1 MKKVKLFEE
10 FIVESQAR
18 MYESKMG
25 DIYVM
30 AGDADSFTAFRKE
43 FMDEYGK
50 PKTVKEL
57 KALEAWL
64 QTIWKEVETNEA
76 LSMDAVYIHQI
87 TGSGQDSAQNFI
99 DDNNIDSAK
108 LVAYLKQHKDSKEK
122 YDVRDMINGTN
133 KNKRFIK
140 QFVNESKEV
149 FPNEIVGNDQILFKK
164 EWEKMNGGKL
174 AAKYN
179 QYYKGYD
186 IDAGGR
192 IFNSVDQLEKYIKAT
207 ELSNN
212 QYNKYKYM
220 PEIPIKESVV
230 NEEFD
235 ISKLKA
241 KDTIELTNTRTGDVG
256 KYTVK
261 RIFGGSSDIKEIEV
275 LTRNKQ
281 LLTLYY
287 SKERGLQNF
296 KGDVYEYMSESKL
309 GESVV
314 NEDVPY
320 SVTKNTYRDY
330 DSLNITQYD
339 SIQFKEDGNKW
350 IVRAVTAHDNIDK
363 NALQK
368 LGFGNSGSTR
378 YAGINTYTKN
388 ANWNDLELTKK
399 QFDELVKI
407 VDAGWASHAKAFAD
421 FYKNRQAD

>member
-10 FIVESQAR
+10 FIVESRAR

-212 QYNKYKYM
+212 QYNKYKNM
-220 PEIPIKESVV
+220 PEKQIGESIVT
-230 NEEFD
+230 E
-235 ISKLKA
+235 SLKA
-241 KDTIELTNTRTGDVG
+241 KDFFKDPMNLADARGWVRNL
-256 KYTVK
+256 KL
-261 RIFGGSSDIKEIEV
+261 SDDEIKTKIKSV
-275 LTRNKQ
+275 MKDP
-281 LLTLYY
+281 
-287 SKERGLQNF
+287 SKFNNLM
-296 KGDVYEYMSESKL
+296 DAM
-309 GESVV
+309 
-314 NEDVPY
+314 
-320 SVTKNTYRDY
+320 T
-330 DSLNITQYD
+330 
-339 SIQFKEDGNKW
+339 
-350 IVRAVTAHDNIDK
+350 
-363 NALQK
+363 
-368 LGFGNSGSTR
+368 
-378 YAGINTYTKN
+378 
-388 ANWNDLELTKK
+388 
-399 QFDELVKI
+399 DELNLNWK
-407 VDAGWASHAKAFAD
+407 
-421 FYKNRQAD
+421 

>member
-1 MKKVKLFEE
+1 MKKVKLFEQ
-10 FIVESQAR
+10 FIVE
-18 MYESKMG
+18 
-25 DIYVM
+25 
-30 AGDADSFTAFRKE
+30 
-43 FMDEYGK
+43 GK
-50 PKTVKEL
+50 
-57 KALEAWL
+57 
-64 QTIWKEVETNEA
+64 
-76 LSMDAVYIHQI
+76 D
-87 TGSGQDSAQNFI
+87 
-99 DDNNIDSAK
+99 
-108 LVAYLKQHKDSKEK
+108 
-122 YDVRDMINGTN
+122 
-133 KNKRFIK
+133 
-140 QFVNESKEV
+140 V

-212 QYNKYKYM
+212 QYNKYKNM
-220 PEIPIKESVV
+220 PEKQIGESVV

-309 GESVV
+309 EESTV
-314 NEDVPY
+314 NEEESY
-320 SVTKNTYRDY
+320 TVTKNTFRDY
-330 DSLNITQYD
+330 DSLNITSQD

-350 IVRAVTAHDNIDK
+350 IVRCVTAHDNIDK
-363 NALQK
+363 GALQK
-368 LGFGNSGSTR
+368 LGFGNSSSTR
-378 YAGINTYTKN
+378 YAGISTFTKN
-388 ANWNDLELTKK
+388 ANWHDLELTKK
-399 QFDELVKI
+399 EFDQLVKI

>member
-1 MKKVKLFEE
+1 MKKVKLFEQ
-10 FIVESQAR
+10 FIVE
-18 MYESKMG
+18 
-25 DIYVM
+25 
-30 AGDADSFTAFRKE
+30 
-43 FMDEYGK
+43 GK
-50 PKTVKEL
+50 
-57 KALEAWL
+57 
-64 QTIWKEVETNEA
+64 
-76 LSMDAVYIHQI
+76 D
-87 TGSGQDSAQNFI
+87 
-99 DDNNIDSAK
+99 
-108 LVAYLKQHKDSKEK
+108 
-122 YDVRDMINGTN
+122 
-133 KNKRFIK
+133 
-140 QFVNESKEV
+140 V

-212 QYNKYKYM
+212 QYNKYKNM
-220 PEIPIKESVV
+220 PEKQIGESVV

-241 KDTIELTNTRTGDVG
+241 KDTIELTNTRTGAVG

-309 GESVV
+309 EESTV
-314 NEDVPY
+314 NEEESY
-320 SVTKNTYRDY
+320 TVTKNTFRDY
-330 DSLNITQYD
+330 DSLNITSQD

-350 IVRAVTAHDNIDK
+350 IVRCVTAHDNIDK
-363 NALQK
+363 GALQK
-368 LGFGNSGSTR
+368 LGFGNSSSTR
-378 YAGINTYTKN
+378 YAGISTFTKN
-388 ANWNDLELTKK
+388 ANWHDLELTKK
-399 QFDELVKI
+399 EFDQLVKI

>member
-1 MKKVKLFEE
+1 
-10 FIVESQAR
+10 
-18 MYESKMG
+18 
-25 DIYVM
+25 M

-122 YDVRDMINGTN
+122 YDVRDMISGTN

-363 NALQK
+363 SALQK

>member
-1 MKKVKLFEE
+1 MKKVKLFEQ
-10 FIVESQAR
+10 FIVE
-18 MYESKMG
+18 
-25 DIYVM
+25 
-30 AGDADSFTAFRKE
+30 
-43 FMDEYGK
+43 GK
-50 PKTVKEL
+50 
-57 KALEAWL
+57 
-64 QTIWKEVETNEA
+64 
-76 LSMDAVYIHQI
+76 D
-87 TGSGQDSAQNFI
+87 
-99 DDNNIDSAK
+99 
-108 LVAYLKQHKDSKEK
+108 
-122 YDVRDMINGTN
+122 
-133 KNKRFIK
+133 
-140 QFVNESKEV
+140 V

-212 QYNKYKYM
+212 QYNKYKNM
-220 PEIPIKESVV
+220 PEKQIGESVV

-235 ISKLKA
+235 VSKLKA

-309 GESVV
+309 EESNGIDSDIKKLETLIRKQFNVVEFKAPSKRALSNEEFLMVKVKDDKYGGPQTGLGKFIKRWTGVEASFVDNYGNDKVYWVSLEKIENGPGVHETMV
-314 NEDVPY
+314 NEEEAY
-320 SVTKNTYRDY
+320 SVTKNTFRDY
-330 DSLNITQYD
+330 DSLNITSQD
-339 SIQFKEDGNKW
+339 SIQFKEDGKKW
-350 IVRAVTAHDNIDK
+350 IVRCVTAHDNIDK
-363 NALQK
+363 GALQK
-368 LGFGNSGSTR
+368 LGFGNSSSTR
-378 YAGINTYTKN
+378 YAGISTFTKN
-388 ANWNDLELTKK
+388 ANWHDLELTKK
-399 QFDELVKI
+399 EFDQLVKI

-421 FYKNRQAD
+421 FYKDRQAD